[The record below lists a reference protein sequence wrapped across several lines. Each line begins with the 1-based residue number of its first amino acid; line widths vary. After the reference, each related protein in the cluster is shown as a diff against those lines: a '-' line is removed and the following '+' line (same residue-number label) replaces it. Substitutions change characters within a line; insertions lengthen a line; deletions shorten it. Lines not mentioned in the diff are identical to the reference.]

1 MAVVDAFLNNV
12 LPYPI
17 FGLPYTFVFP
27 ILDADGDLVTG
38 AASDT
43 PDTELSKDG
52 DTFTDR
58 TELVELG
65 SSGMYYVS
73 LTAAEMTCSI
83 GSLIFKTA
91 TAGTKTTP
99 IVFYP
104 RVLVQCKSGTATAG
118 AAGTITLQ
126 AGSSEHEDYYN
137 GAIIYIHTGTGNGQ
151 VRTITD
157 YNGTTLVAS
166 VTPDFTT
173 NPSSDSEY
181 YIYLTDTF
189 PNTAIQD
196 ETLAN
201 VESIELTGSS
211 LNQIAESNTLT
222 TGTQSSGTYA
232 NTATEDGVYHVITA
246 ASNEIDIYYEFDIG
260 EFGIPV
266 ATHIWGYLKEGAPKG
281 GDTID
286 LYAYNWGGTA
296 FEVVHFDAFIGIT
309 TDDPHEVSATLLN
322 RHVGTGTDE
331 GKVRIRFQA
340 TSLEAGTT
348 LNIDEIIIS
357 YAEALGANIDA
368 ILADV
373 TGINGAAMRGT
384 DSVVL
389 AGPTKA
395 EMDAALL
402 VMKQKATGTYNRETD
417 SLEALRDRGD
427 AAWITGGG
435 GAAPTAAQVA
445 DAVWDEDITG
455 HETADTAGR
464 VQSAKMGDW
473 ELTSDNQ
480 MVCKGL
486 SGNVLFTFDLT
497 QNGTPTRFNPYKRET
512 A

>member
-1 MAVVDAFLNNV
+1 MAVIDAFKNNV

-17 FGLPYTFVFP
+17 YGLPYTFVFP

-38 AASDT
+38 VAAAT

-52 DTFTDR
+52 DTFGDR

-83 GSLIFKTA
+83 GALLFKEA

-104 RVLVQCKSGTATAG
+104 RVLVQCKSGTASAG

-126 AGSSEHEDYYN
+126 AGSSEHDDYFN
-137 GAIIYIHTGTGNGQ
+137 GAIVYIHTGTGNGQ

-157 YNGTTLVAS
+157 YSGSTLVAS
-166 VTPDFTT
+166 VTPNFAT

-246 ASNEIDIYYEFDIG
+246 ASNEIDMYYEFDIG

-296 FEVVHFDAFIGIT
+296 FEVIHFDAFIGIT

-322 RHVGTGTDE
+322 RHVGTGNDE
-331 GKVRIRFQA
+331 GKVRIKFQA

-357 YAEALGANIDA
+357 YAEALGSNIDA

-373 TGINGAAMRGT
+373 TGINGEAMRGT
-384 DSVVL
+384 DS
-389 AGPTKA
+389 AYTGTPPTVTQIQA
-395 EMDAALL
+395 EMEEDGASILD
-402 VMKQKATGTYNRETD
+402 T
-417 SLEALRDRGD
+417 LRDRLTSTRAGYLDNLSAGAAALEATLTAIKGTTWSDETLKAIKAAVDAIGGD
-427 AAWITGGG
+427 A
-435 GAAPTAAQVA
+435 TAANQDAIIAALVTAQA
-445 DAVWDEDITG
+445 DLDDPDQYKA
-455 HETADTAGR
+455 
-464 VQSAKMGDW
+464 SAHTK
-473 ELTSDNQ
+473 L
-480 MVCKGL
+480 
-486 SGNVLFTFDLT
+486 
-497 QNGTPTRFNPYKRET
+497 
-512 A
+512 